1 MKYENLVQFE
11 PIETVVQLREA
22 DKREDA
28 QRLVKTYII
37 SRRMAENLITI
48 IVPQLQIENP
58 LDNKGLLIV
67 GNYGTGKSHL
77 MSVVTSLAE
86 YSEMIE
92 DLQDDNLKREAK
104 KISGRFKVIRT
115 EIGAVTRSFRDIICD
130 ELEKGLKKMG
140 VSFTFPPASELTN
153 HKDLFIEMMAV
164 FNEKYP
170 EKGLILA
177 VDELLDYLLSRKE
190 QQLILDLNFLR
201 EIGEVCRLSR
211 FRYMAGLQEAL
222 FDNPKF
228 EFVASSLR
236 RVKDRFQQVRIVRED
251 VSYVV
256 SERLLKKDD
265 KQKAWIR
272 SHLEKFTFLYGDMNE
287 RLDDYVSLF
296 PIHPAYIETF
306 ERIYVAEK
314 REILKTFS
322 NDMRRI
328 IEMDVP
334 DNQPGIISYDSYWG
348 YMKDDPS
355 LNAIPEIREVLEKGQ
370 ILEGKIQNAYSKK
383 QYRPAALRIIHG
395 LCVYRLTTGDVY
407 NSLGVTAEELRD
419 TLCIFMPDLPE
430 KDSEFLLTTV
440 ETVLNDISRTVSG
453 QFISYNKDSAQYY
466 VDLKKD
472 IDYDAKIE
480 QKADMLDR
488 NKLDHYYFDALVE
501 IMKRPEA
508 TYVAGYRI
516 WEYEVIWKEHNVGR
530 LGYLFFG
537 APNERST
544 AQPPRDFYIYF
555 LQPFDPPE
563 YTDEK
568 KPDEVLFR
576 LLKPT
581 EDFIRSLKL
590 YAGAK
595 EMAAT
600 SSMKHREIYENKARE
615 QLREIVA
622 WLQEHMVEAF
632 EVTYK
637 GITKKMVEW
646 GSLSHIPHATV
657 KESAD
662 STAAF
667 CLSSHFDDITPD
679 YPSFPTLITSESVGD
694 LVKGAL
700 KWIKGGIKTKQGAA
714 VLDGLQLLDGEDLK
728 PGKSVYAKYILQ
740 LLQKKGEGQVLNHG
754 ELFTVVQGIE
764 YDKKFRLEPEFVLV
778 VLAALVYNGDI
789 IISFPGK
796 KVNASTLDELIKMS
810 INDLKGFKHIE
821 RPKELPLSALAELFN
836 FLDIPP
842 GLIRD
847 PENRNKA
854 IEDMQ
859 KKIGDLLTTVVDTQQ
874 MLQGNLSVWNVELL
888 NEKEKEIMQK
898 QLSEL
903 KQFLESLEIYNTQGK
918 LRNFR
923 YTSED
928 ITRQRE
934 GLNVIG
940 EIESVSKLLKDVQP
954 IASYISEAEAV
965 LPRDNTWRSG
975 LEKEKKQLC
984 AQLLESDKVSSPEF
998 RQDIIREFLRL
1009 KKEYG
1014 EEYVKLHNKARLGL
1028 KEDEAKDA
1036 LLKDSRL
1043 ERLNK
1048 LASIEILPRGRL
1060 LQFQEDLINLKPCY
1074 NFTQKDLERSP
1085 ICSICKYRPIED
1097 ITNVNVNAVIYQM
1110 EDRLEEIHRE
1120 WTQTL
1125 LDNLDDP
1132 TVKDDI
1138 ELLEEYQR
1146 EIVLEFKNEKELPDE
1161 ITDRFIK
1168 TFQDVFSGLEKVS
1181 IGEDDVKKVFG
1192 TAGTPL
1198 TVEEFRK
1205 RFEEYLQSLIKD
1217 RDPKKVRIVLE

>member
-1 MKYENLVQFE
+1 MKYGNLVQFE

-28 QRLVKTYII
+28 QRLVKTYVI
-37 SRRMAENLITI
+37 SKRMGENLVDI
-48 IVPQLQIENP
+48 ILAQLQIENP
-58 LDNKGLLIV
+58 SDNTGLLII

-86 YSEMIE
+86 YPEMIE
-92 DLQDDNLKREAK
+92 NLQDETLKREVK
-104 KISGRFKVIRT
+104 KISGRFKVIRS
-115 EIGAVTRSFRDIICD
+115 EIGAVTRSFRDIVCD

-140 VSFTFPPASELTN
+140 VSFTFPPASEVTN
-153 HKDLFIEMMAV
+153 HKDLFIEMMGV

-201 EIGEVCRLSR
+201 EIGEVCCLSR
-211 FRYMAGLQEAL
+211 FRFMAGLQEAL

-236 RVKDRFQQVRIVRED
+236 RVKNRFQQVRIVRED

-287 RLDDYVSLF
+287 RLDDYVRLF

-322 NDMRRI
+322 KGIKQI
-328 IEMDVP
+328 IEEVIP
-334 DNQPGIISYDSYWG
+334 ENEPGIISYDSYWG

-355 LNAIPEIREVLEKGQ
+355 LNAIPEIKEVMEKGQ
-370 ILEGKIQNAYSKK
+370 ILEAKIQNAYSKK
-383 QYRPAALRIIHG
+383 QYRPAALRIIYG
-395 LCVYRLTTGDVY
+395 LSVHRLTTGDVY
-407 NSLGVTAEELRD
+407 NPIGMTAEELRD
-419 TLCIFMPDLPE
+419 TLCIFLPDLPE

-440 ETVLNDISRTVSG
+440 ETVLNDISKTVSG
-453 QFISYNKDSAQYY
+453 QFISYNKDNAQYY
-466 VDLKKD
+466 IDLKKD

-480 QKADMLDR
+480 QRADMLDK

-508 TYVAGYRI
+508 TYVSGYRI
-516 WEYEVIWKEHNVGR
+516 WEYEVIWKEHNIGR

-537 APNERST
+537 APNERCT

-555 LQPFDPPE
+555 LQPFDPPD
-563 YTDEK
+563 YTDK
-568 KPDEVLFR
+568 KNPDEVLFR
-576 LLKPT
+576 LVERK

-590 YAGAK
+590 YAGAR

-600 SSMKHREIYENKARE
+600 SSVKHREIYENKARE

-667 CLSSHFDDITPD
+667 CLSSHFDDMTPD
-679 YPSFPTLITSESVGD
+679 YPSFSMLITSESMGD
-694 LVKGAL
+694 AVKDAL
-700 KWIKGGIKTKQGAA
+700 KWIRGSIKTKQGAA
-714 VLDGLQLLDGEDLK
+714 ILDGLQLLDGEDLK

-740 LLQKKGEGQVLNHG
+740 LLRKKGEGQVLNHG
-754 ELFTVVQGIE
+754 ELFTEAQGIE

-789 IISFPGK
+789 ILSYPGR
-796 KVNASTLDELIKMS
+796 KVNASTLDELTKMS
-810 INDLKGFKHIE
+810 VNDLKGFKHIE
-821 RPKELPLSALAELFN
+821 RPKELPLSALVELFN
-836 FLDIPP
+836 FLGLPP
-842 GLIRD
+842 GLIKNVETRD
-847 PENRNKA
+847 EA
-854 IEDMQ
+854 IGEMQ
-859 KKIGDLLTTVVDTQQ
+859 KKTGDILGTVVETQQ
-874 MLQGNLSVWNVELL
+874 VLQSSLSVWNVELL
-888 NEKEKEIMQK
+888 NGKVKEGMQT

-903 KQFLESLEIYNTQGK
+903 KQFLESLQIYNTPGK
-918 LRNFR
+918 LRNFK

-934 GLNVIG
+934 GLSVIG

-954 IASYISEAEAV
+954 LASYISEAEAV
-965 LPRDNTWRSG
+965 LPKDNTWRSG
-975 LEKEKKQLC
+975 LEKEKKQLS
-984 AQLLESDKVSSPEF
+984 AQLLESDKRSSPEF
-998 RQDIIREFLRL
+998 RQDIIRELLRL

-1028 KEDEAKDA
+1028 KEDEVKDA

-1043 ERLNK
+1043 KNLNK
-1048 LASIEILPRGRL
+1048 LASIEILPKVRL

-1074 NFTQKDLERSP
+1074 SFTQKDLERSP
-1085 ICSICKYRPIED
+1085 ICSLCKYRPMED
-1097 ITNVNVNAVIYQM
+1097 IMNVNVNAVIYQM
-1110 EDRLEEIHRE
+1110 EDLLEEIHKE
-1120 WTQTL
+1120 WTQAL

-1132 TVKDDI
+1132 TVQDDI
-1138 ELLEEYQR
+1138 GLLEEYQR
-1146 EIVLEFKNEKELPDE
+1146 EIVLKFRKEKELPDE
-1161 ITDRFIK
+1161 ITDQFVK

-1205 RFEEYLQSLIKD
+1205 RFEEYLQSLIRD
-1217 RDPKKVRIVLE
+1217 RNPKKVRIVLE